1 MSCVGDGEDTL
12 FWHDR
17 WCGDAPL
24 RVRFSRLFDLT
35 LNKSITVKDMFLL
48 GWGEGGDAWR
58 WRRRLWEWEEELL
71 EECRLLLVDVSLQ
84 PFTYDVW
91 QWLRRLF
98 DLRCDAMLTTHDTP
112 QDRQD
117 VDLIWHKQVPVKV
130 SIFAW
135 RLLRD
140 RLPTKSNLVT
150 RSVIDSEASLCVWLR
165 SFGGCPTFVSS
176 V

>member
-1 MSCVGDGEDTL
+1 
-12 FWHDR
+12 
-17 WCGDAPL
+17 
-24 RVRFSRLFDLT
+24 
-35 LNKSITVKDMFLL
+35 MFLL
-48 GWGEGGDAWR
+48 GWGEGDEAWR

-71 EECRLLLVDVSLQ
+71 EECRLLRVDVSLQ

-91 QWLRRLF
+91 QWLPNPSGGYSICGVYVMF
-98 DLRCDAMLTTHDTP
+98 TTHDTP

-117 VDLIWHKQVPVKV
+117 VDLIWHKQVPLKV

-150 RSVIDSEASLCVWLR
+150 CGVIDSEASLCVWLW
-165 SFGGCPTFVSS
+165 SFGGCSTFVSS
-176 V
+176 VQLVWVDMISFAIVVWF